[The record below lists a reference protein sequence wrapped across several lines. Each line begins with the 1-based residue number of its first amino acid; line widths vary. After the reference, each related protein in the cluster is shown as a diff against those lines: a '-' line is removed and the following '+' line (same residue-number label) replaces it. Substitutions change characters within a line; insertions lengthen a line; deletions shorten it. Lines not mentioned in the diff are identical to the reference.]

1 MINLSAFK
9 ASSNYQLRPVAD
21 LALFQAL
28 TKAMGSSQDGGGDF
42 TVVLQQLTKR
52 AARLDTLLNSTRIE
66 SQ

>member
-1 MINLSAFK
+1 MYDLSAFK

-28 TKAMGSSQDGGGDF
+28 TKAMGSSQDGGDF

-66 SQ
+66 TP